1 MNTTEHTTS
10 RPPIVA
16 VMGHIDHGKSTLL
29 DYIRKANVTATEAGG
44 ITQHLS
50 AYEIT
55 IPYQGTHGIQQ
66 RRITFLDTPGHAA
79 FTGMRERGAIAADIA
94 ILVVSAEDGVKAQTI
109 EALHTIRNANI
120 PFIVAI
126 NKIDRPGAN
135 IEKAKQMLAEQEVL
149 VEGYGGDISWV
160 AISAKEGTGIAELL
174 ETILLVADVEDLKAD
189 PSAKAEGIII
199 ESRLDK
205 QRGITATLVVKNGT
219 LKKSQFV
226 VAGTAITT
234 TRIMENFLGKTIAD
248 ADPGTPVQLV
258 GFDRLPEVGIPVV
271 VFDKKREAEDYIE
284 ELADAERVTE
294 LRPQEGEKVVP
305 IIIKTDVYG
314 TAEAVEREIKKMN
327 VEGLHIKILSKGIGT
342 IGETDI
348 KLAQSDK
355 NTIIL
360 GFNVGLD
367 SSARDI
373 QEKIGA
379 TIQTFDIIYKLTEW
393 LETELEVRRPRVE
406 TREVIGIAKV
416 LKTFSKTK
424 ERQVLGCR
432 IESGT
437 ITDGAKVSVMRRD
450 FALTTGTVVEL
461 QQAKQKVR
469 EVSEGECG
477 ILVEC
482 KNDIAPGDILE
493 AFIFQSK

>member
-1 MNTTEHTTS
+1 MSNTTTTI

-29 DYIRKANVTATEAGG
+29 DYIRKANVVATEAGG

-50 AYEIT
+50 AYEIS
-55 IPYQGTHGIQQ
+55 IPYQGDT

-149 VEGYGGDISWV
+149 VEGYGGTTPWNAV
-160 AISAKEGTGIAELL
+160 SAKVGTGIDELL
-174 ETILLVADVEDLKAD
+174 ETILLVADLEELTAD
-189 PSAKAEGIII
+189 PSLHAEGIII
-199 ESRLDK
+199 ESRLDPK
-205 QRGITATLVVKNGT
+205 RGIAATLVVKNGT
-219 LKKSQFV
+219 LKKGQFV
-226 VAGTAITT
+226 VAGSAVTT
-234 TRIMENFLGKTIAD
+234 TRIMENFLGKTIDA

-258 GFDRLPEVGIPVV
+258 GFDILPEVGVPVV
-271 VFDKKREAEDYIE
+271 VFNKKREAEDYIE
-284 ELADAERVTE
+284 ELSIAEKESDIRAKD
-294 LRPQEGEKVVP
+294 GEKVVP
-305 IIIKTDVYG
+305 LIIKADVYG
-314 TAEAVEREIKKMN
+314 TAEAIEKEINKMH
-327 VEGLHIKILSKGIGT
+327 VEGLYIKIINKGIGT

-360 GFNVGLD
+360 GFNVNLD
-367 SSARDI
+367 ARARDI
-373 QEKIGA
+373 QEKVGA

-393 LETELEVRRPRVE
+393 LEEELEKRRPRIE
-406 TREVIGIAKV
+406 TREVIGTAKV

-432 IESGT
+432 IDSGS
-437 ITDGAKVSVMRRD
+437 IADGAQVSIIRRD
-450 FALTTGTVVEL
+450 FPLTTGRIVEI
-461 QQAKQKVR
+461 QQAKQKVK
-469 EVSEGECG
+469 EVTEGECG
-477 ILVEC
+477 IMVEC
-482 KNDIAPGDILE
+482 KNDIAPGDVLE
-493 AFIFQSK
+493 AFVFQTK

>member
-1 MNTTEHTTS
+1 MNNNTTT
-10 RPPIVA
+10 RPPVVA

-29 DYIRKANVTATEAGG
+29 DYIRKANVVAGEAGG

-50 AYEIT
+50 AYQIT
-55 IPYQGTHGIQQ
+55 IPYQGTD

-79 FTGMRERGAIAADIA
+79 FAGMRERGAIAADIA
-94 ILVVSAEDGVKAQTI
+94 ILTVSAEDGVKAQTI

-149 VEGYGGDISWV
+149 VEGYGGDIAWN
-160 AISAKEGTGIAELL
+160 AISAKVGTGVDELL
-174 ETILLVADVEDLKAD
+174 ETILLVADLEDLKTT
-189 PSAKAEGIII
+189 PSNNAEGIII

-205 QRGITATLVVKNGT
+205 QRGITATLVVKDGT
-219 LKKSQFV
+219 LRKSQFV
-226 VAGTAITT
+226 VAGNAITT
-234 TRIMENFLGKTIAD
+234 TRIMENFLGKTITEAE
-248 ADPGTPVQLV
+248 AGTPVQLV
-258 GFDRLPEVGIPVV
+258 GFDTMPDVGVPVV
-271 VFDKKREAEDYIE
+271 VFDKKRDAEDYVE
-284 ELADAERVTE
+284 ELTTAEKSVDARTK
-294 LRPQEGEKVVP
+294 EGEKTVP

-327 VEGLHIKILSKGIGT
+327 VEGLNIRIINKGVGN
-342 IGETDI
+342 IGEADI
-348 KLAQSDK
+348 KHAQGDK
-355 NTIIL
+355 DTIIL
-360 GFNVGLD
+360 GFNVAID
-367 SSARDI
+367 KSARDL
-373 QEKIGA
+373 QDKVQA
-379 TIQTFDIIYKLTEW
+379 TVETFDIIYKLTEW
-393 LETELEVRRPRVE
+393 LEAELENRRPRVE
-406 TREVIGIAKV
+406 TREVIGTAKV

-432 IESGT
+432 VESGS
-437 ITDGAKVSVMRRD
+437 ITDGAKVSVIRRE
-450 FALTTGTVVEL
+450 FNLTTGTVVEL

-469 EVSEGECG
+469 EVTEGECG

-493 AFIFQSK
+493 AFVFITK

>member
-1 MNTTEHTTS
+1 MNTTTTTT
-10 RPPIVA
+10 RPPVVA

-29 DYIRKANVTATEAGG
+29 DYIRKSNVTAGEAGG

-55 IPYQGTHGIQQ
+55 IPYQGSD

-79 FTGMRERGAIAADIA
+79 FTGMRERGAVAADIA

-109 EALHTIRNANI
+109 EALNTIRNANI

-135 IEKAKQMLAEQEVL
+135 IEKAKQMLAEQQVL

-160 AISAKEGTGIAELL
+160 AISAKEGTGIPELL
-174 ETILLVADVEDLKAD
+174 DTILLVADVEDLQAD
-189 PSAKAEGIII
+189 PKANAEGIII
-199 ESRLDK
+199 ESRLDPK
-205 QRGITATLVVKNGT
+205 RGITATLVVKNGT

-234 TRIMENFLGKTIAD
+234 TRIMENFLGKTIPD

-258 GFDRLPEVGIPVV
+258 GFDSLPEVGVPVK
-271 VFDKKREAEDYIE
+271 VFDKKRDAEDYIE
-284 ELADAERVTE
+284 ERATTDYSKED
-294 LRPQEGEKVVP
+294 RPQQGEKVVP
-305 IIIKTDVYG
+305 IIIKADVYG
-314 TAEAVEREIKKMN
+314 TVEAVEKEIKKMN
-327 VEGLHIKILSKGIGT
+327 IEGLHIKIVTKGIGN

-348 KLAQSDK
+348 KQAQGDK
-355 NTIIL
+355 DTIIL
-360 GFNVGLD
+360 GFNVGMD
-367 SSARDI
+367 ARAHDM
-373 QEKIGA
+373 QEKVQA

-406 TREVIGIAKV
+406 TREVIGTAKV
-416 LKTFSKTK
+416 LKIFSKTK

-432 IESGT
+432 VESGS
-437 ITDGAKVSVMRRD
+437 ITDGAKVSVIRRD

-461 QQAKQKVR
+461 QQAKQKVK
-469 EVSEGECG
+469 EVTDGECG

-482 KNDIAPGDILE
+482 KNDIAPGDMLE